1 MTYIRI
7 EIDEEIKELMTVI
20 ITIAIITVINR
31 DISVS
36 LVLQMEI
43 MIWILAA
50 SITKI
55 IIKRSLIIRL

>member
-7 EIDEEIKELMTVI
+7 EIDQEIKELMTVI

>member
-43 MIWILAA
+43 MI
-50 SITKI
+50 
-55 IIKRSLIIRL
+55 

>member
-7 EIDEEIKELMTVI
+7 EIDQEIKELMTVI

-43 MIWILAA
+43 MI
-50 SITKI
+50 
-55 IIKRSLIIRL
+55 